1 MHDVARIAGVSAK
14 TVSRVVNNEAPVD
27 PLTRARVQQ
36 AIADLGFRRNEQARS
51 LRPGQTSALIG
62 LVTGDL
68 GNPFYSAIARGI
80 EDVAHRRGHLLLTTS
95 SDERPDRE
103 RQLIDALLQHNIEG
117 LIIVPTLGQHDYL
130 SPAFLRGLPVVA
142 VDRPVHTHPPLDTVL
157 LDNRHGAAL
166 AVTSLLQAGHTRV
179 AVIDG
184 ESAVFTGAER
194 IAGYHDAH
202 RQQKLTPD
210 ATLLRQGFHG
220 ETQAETAMT
229 DLLDLP
235 APPPPCSPPTTAS
248 PSAP

>member
-117 LIIVPTLGQHDYL
+117 LIIVPTLG
-130 SPAFLRGLPVVA
+130 SP
-142 VDRPVHTHPPLDTVL
+142 T
-157 LDNRHGAAL
+157 
-166 AVTSLLQAGHTRV
+166 
-179 AVIDG
+179 
-184 ESAVFTGAER
+184 
-194 IAGYHDAH
+194 AH
-202 RQQKLTPD
+202 R
-210 ATLLRQGFHG
+210 
-220 ETQAETAMT
+220 EAETAK
-229 DLLDLP
+229 
-235 APPPPCSPPTTAS
+235 AHRG
-248 PSAP
+248 